1 LFWAFSF
8 LVSAARTKAFP
19 LLILTAWVGVAI
31 GAEQVSVEASRQG
44 TAVAIKAR
52 ATIKAPYALIWQTL
66 TDYDHLSEFIPGMMT
81 SHVIERRGSAA
92 IVEQTGEA
100 GFLFLTYPIEV
111 LVESREEPP
120 AFIGMRVLKGNLKQ
134 LDGGYRIEK
143 TGYKD
148 DEFVLR
154 WSGIIERP
162 TSLPLFITV
171 PVMRAN
177 ISDQFRGMVKEI
189 ERREVL
195 RTGRQA
201 GAQGFL

>member
-1 LFWAFSF
+1 MFWAFSF

-31 GAEQVSVEASRQG
+31 GAEQVSVEASSQG

-81 SHVIERRGSAA
+81 SHVVERRGSAA
-92 IVEQTGEA
+92 IVEQTGKA
-100 GFLFLTYPIEV
+100 GFLFFTYPIEV
-111 LVESREEPP
+111 VVESPEEPP
-120 AFIGMRVLKGNLKQ
+120 AFIGIRVLKGNLKQ

-143 TGYKD
+143 TSYKD

-154 WSGIIERP
+154 WSGMIEP
-162 TSLPLFITV
+162 SISLPLFITV
-171 PVMRAN
+171 PLMRAN
-177 ISDQFRGMVKEI
+177 ISDQFRAMVKEI
-189 ERREVL
+189 ERREAL
-195 RTGRQA
+195 RTGKQA
-201 GAQGFL
+201 GAQGVL